1 MTKNLN
7 QKHTR
12 NAQITF
18 WIQNE
23 KQFQEQSRNKLP
35 YSRSS
40 RTLLFSI
47 KTQVMLQ
54 FYILPNQV
62 LFENSKNTFIHI
74 EELVHTRTVI
84 RGDAN

>member
-1 MTKNLN
+1 MTKKLN

-23 KQFQEQSRNKLP
+23 KQFQEQSCNKLP
-35 YSRSS
+35 YS

-62 LFENSKNTFIHI
+62 LFENSKNKFIHI